1 MWPLIKKELKENLTK
16 FIIMFLVMLGTAFFL
31 IPYGYNMVSQIP
43 GELFNNPAVP
53 GWLRN
58 QLNAML
64 PNLKYIDFFI
74 FSQWFG
80 KNLLQFAIFFSIIM
94 SIGTIA
100 GETER
105 KSSIFLFSRPVKRKT
120 ILLSKVI
127 VVFSFLIIS
136 IVIPTYL
143 LPVLSN
149 SIPLNINM
157 HLLNI
162 GLLYAVIGT
171 LATAAISIFFSTL
184 INDRLKATFAA
195 FAVIIITI
203 PMASIK
209 GMHWINIVNLYVS
222 TKFFQTGM
230 IYFPPLICGI
240 GIIIFF
246 LAASYYILKK
256 KEF

>member
-1 MWPLIKKELKENLTK
+1 MWTLIKKECKENLTK
-16 FIIMFLVMLGTAFFL
+16 FIIMFIVMAGTAFLL
-31 IPYGYNMVSQIP
+31 IPYGYNMTLKISP
-43 GELFNNPAVP
+43 ELLDNPAVP
-53 GWLRN
+53 GWVIN
-58 QLNAML
+58 QLTAML

-80 KNLLQFAIFFSIIM
+80 KNLWQFAIFFGIIM
-94 SIGTIA
+94 SIGAIA

-105 KSSIFLFSRPVKRKT
+105 KSSIFLFSRPVARKT

-127 VVFSFLIIS
+127 VVFSFLTIS

-143 LPVLSN
+143 LPILSN
-149 SIPLNINM
+149 SIPLNVNM
-157 HLLNI
+157 RLLNI

-171 LATAAISIFFSTL
+171 LATAAISILFSTL

-195 FAVIIITI
+195 FAAIIITI

-209 GMHWINIVNLYVS
+209 GMHWISIVNLYISQKV
-222 TKFFQTGM
+222 FQTGE
-230 IYFPPLICGI
+230 IYFSPLICGI

>member
-16 FIIMFLVMLGTAFFL
+16 FIIMFLVMFGTAFFL
-31 IPYGYNMVSQIP
+31 IPYGYNMISQIP
-43 GELFNNPAVP
+43 SELFNNPAVP
-53 GWLRN
+53 GWLTD

-64 PNLKYIDFFI
+64 PNLKYIDFYI

-80 KNLLQFAIFFSIIM
+80 KNLLQFAIFFGIIM

-105 KSSIFLFSRPVKRKT
+105 KSSIFLFSRPVTRKT
-120 ILLSKVI
+120 ILLSKII
-127 VVFSFLIIS
+127 VVFAFLIIS

-143 LPVLSN
+143 LPILSN
-149 SIPLNINM
+149 SIPLNVNM
-157 HLLNI
+157 RLLNI

-171 LATAAISIFFSTL
+171 LATAAISILFSTL

-195 FAVIIITI
+195 FAAIIITI
-203 PMASIK
+203 PIASIK
-209 GMHWINIVNLYVS
+209 GMHWISIVNLYVS
-222 TKFFQTGM
+222 TKNFQTGT

-240 GIIIFF
+240 GIIVFS
-246 LAASYYILKK
+246 LAASYYILRK